1 MKVFGWTIVYI
12 YGRMRAKGEVRD
24 MNIGSMLKNAR
35 IRSGLTQER
44 VAEEL
49 LVSRQT
55 ISNWENEKTYP
66 DIMSVIKLSD
76 LYEISL
82 DELLKGDE
90 KMMKHLNEST
100 DVVKSNRNLMIAILV
115 NIVVVVGIVIFNSV
129 ISENIYFIAGV
140 LIFAI
145 FSTLILF
152 YQIIS
157 RF

>member
-1 MKVFGWTIVYI
+1 
-12 YGRMRAKGEVRD
+12 

-35 IRSGLTQER
+35 VRSGLTQER
-44 VAEEL
+44 VAKEL

-145 FSTLILF
+145 FSALILF

>member
-1 MKVFGWTIVYI
+1 
-12 YGRMRAKGEVRD
+12 

-145 FSTLILF
+145 FSALILF